1 MLLLNYRAP
10 LGAFGFSTTYSKC
23 TECKKLQST
32 QDYETLNR
40 QWLLMSLQ
48 FAKKLLSECRQNT
61 YPSML
66 VNIIK
71 FNVKITL
78 TKLKIATVNNL

>member
-48 FAKKLLSECRQNT
+48 FAKKLRDQN
-61 YPSML
+61 
-66 VNIIK
+66 VD
-71 FNVKITL
+71 KIP
-78 TKLKIATVNNL
+78 IHQC